1 MEKIIL
7 DTIKRFSLLKEK
19 SSVVVALSGGADS
32 MSLLYAL
39 HSLRNELGITVS
51 AAHLNHN
58 IRGEE
63 ALRDQEFVKKQCDKL
78 GVELFCETANVPK
91 FAKEN
96 GQSIE
101 LAARNVRYAFL
112 ERVAGDSLV
121 ATAHTASDNLET
133 ILFNLTRGS
142 AAKGLCGIPV
152 KRGIFIRPMLYA
164 TRDDVESYCK
174 ENDIPY
180 VTDST
185 NLCDDYARNKIRH
198 NVIPTLKQ
206 LNLKVETSVLK
217 TAEAIREDNF
227 ALNNL
232 SAEFLRDNLKDQ
244 KLNLEKFNGL
254 ETAVK
259 KRVIIS
265 FVNSVCPDVSLEAI
279 HISKILEISSNGG
292 STNIPN
298 DLKISN
304 NRGFLSLGSQ
314 KTSEKPKFKVEITEI
329 AQNVNNLFL
338 NNAID
343 CDKII
348 GNLVERTRMSGD
360 SMRISGRGCTKSLNK
375 LFNEAGILKEERDYI
390 PVLADDNGPVWVYG
404 IGIAGRCAVSDSTKR
419 IYKIRG
425 EKV

>member
-1 MEKIIL
+1 MENIIL
-7 DTIKRFSLLKEK
+7 DTIKRFSLLDGKD
-19 SSVVVALSGGADS
+19 SVMVALSGGADS

-39 HSLRNELGITVS
+39 CSMREKLGITVS

-63 ALRDQEFVKKQCDKL
+63 ALRDQKFVKEQCDKL

-96 GQSIE
+96 RQSIE
-101 LAARNVRYAFL
+101 LAARNIRYAFL
-112 ERVAGDSLV
+112 ERVAQGSLI

-133 ILFNLTRGS
+133 IIFNLTRGTG
-142 AAKGLCGIPV
+142 AKGLCGIPL
-152 KRGIFIRPMLYA
+152 KRGNFIRPLLYA
-164 TRDDVESYCK
+164 TRDDVENYCREK
-174 ENDIPY
+174 EIPY

-206 LNLKVETSVLK
+206 LNPKVETSVLK
-217 TAEAIREDNF
+217 TTEALREDNV

-232 SAEFLRDNLKDQ
+232 STEFLRHNLIDQ
-244 KLNLEKFNGL
+244 KLNLEKFECL

-265 FVNSVCPDVSLEAI
+265 FVNSVCPGVSLEAL

-298 DLKISN
+298 DFKIIN
-304 NRGFLSLGSQ
+304 NKGFLSVSSQ
-314 KTSEKPKFKVEITEI
+314 KKSEIPKFNVEITEI
-329 AQNVNNLFL
+329 TQNVNNLFL
-338 NNAID
+338 NDAID

-348 GNLVERTRMSGD
+348 GKLVDRTRMSGD
-360 SMRISGRGCTKSLNK
+360 SMRTAGRGCTKSLNK
-375 LFNEAGILKEERDYI
+375 LFNEAGILTEERDYI

-404 IGIAGRCAVSDSTKR
+404 IGVAQRCAISSSTKR

-425 EKV
+425 ERV